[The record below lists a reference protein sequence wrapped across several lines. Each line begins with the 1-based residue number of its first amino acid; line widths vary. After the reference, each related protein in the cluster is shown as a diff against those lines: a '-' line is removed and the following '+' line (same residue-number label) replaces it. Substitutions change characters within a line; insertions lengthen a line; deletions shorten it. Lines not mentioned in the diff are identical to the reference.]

1 MTSHADGNIIPFFTD
16 YPFVTMMDRPSD
28 TEPANAIGVKES
40 FFIKYILK
48 PQPLSTGKYLV
59 TFKPGA
65 NFKVML
71 YFQSKVL
78 ERRVFLIHFF
88 SAFRCVNL
96 SSLMWAKTFP
106 VLNYLQ
112 ALLLAAKLLSGA
124 FQAQILKRIQTLY
137 FPSWYVIQHS
147 KYLLYSS

>member
-1 MTSHADGNIIPFFTD
+1 
-16 YPFVTMMDRPSD
+16 MMDRPSD

-65 NFKVML
+65 NFKVLL

-88 SAFRCVNL
+88 
-96 SSLMWAKTFP
+96 
-106 VLNYLQ
+106 
-112 ALLLAAKLLSGA
+112 LLLG
-124 FQAQILKRIQTLY
+124 
-137 FPSWYVIQHS
+137 V
-147 KYLLYSS
+147 